1 MTILAASGRNLED
14 RAMMEQGGGPGR
26 IEKSASASISR
37 PKVIPPILTLA
48 EVARYL
54 RVHPSTVYRL
64 LKSNQLPA
72 FRVGKDWRFR
82 LEDIDKFCL
91 GVGETTSK

>member
-1 MTILAASGRNLED
+1 MTMLTASGRNLED
-14 RAMMEQGGGPGR
+14 CSMVEQGGGPGR

>member
-1 MTILAASGRNLED
+1 MG
-14 RAMMEQGGGPGR
+14 
-26 IEKSASASISR
+26 KSASALVSG
-37 PKVIPPILTLA
+37 PEVAPPILTLP

-72 FRVGKDWRFR
+72 FRVGRDWRFR
-82 LEDIDKFCL
+82 LEDIDKFCF
-91 GVGETTSK
+91 GIVETTSK